1 MRAYAWQCNILP
13 FLLVCQCVPM
23 CANVCQRVRT
33 QRLTKRAL
41 RTGNQHYEVIRY
53 DNTQNSYDGL
63 SRLTREG

>member
-13 FLLVCQCVPM
+13 FLLVCQCVR
-23 CANVCQRVRT
+23 A